1 MAYTSQKLINE
12 AWYLSGI
19 VSREL
24 ETVSG
29 SQIDDGL
36 FRLNGFL
43 AMKSADTGLIPYYEV
58 VNGNFIT
65 GQELYYFPNLTHIET
80 LTFYL
85 ENPNDANSVRY
96 SMQEATREQYFATG
110 RVEQIETLP
119 YQWHLERVFGGANLR
134 VYYLPQQD
142 YPFQL
147 VGKFQLQQTVLNQDL
162 SLIYD
167 PFYIEYLLYGLAQYL
182 CEWYNVVP
190 PPFVVKQLTAFENS
204 IRDTSPMD
212 LTIRKMQYFS
222 SQSGISYGQAN
233 IGRGFTVAG

>member
-1 MAYTSQKLINE
+1 MAYTSQQLISN

-24 ETVSG
+24 ETVTG

-43 AMKSADTGLIPYYEV
+43 AMKSADTGLIPYYQV

-65 GQELYYFPNLTHIET
+65 GQELYYFPNLTHIES

-85 ENPNDANSVRY
+85 ESPNLTNSVRY

-110 RVEQIETLP
+110 RVENIETLP

-142 YPFQL
+142 YPYQL
-147 VGKFQLQQTVLNQDL
+147 VGKYQLLQTVLNQDL
-162 SLIYD
+162 SLVYD
-167 PFYIEYLLYGLAQYL
+167 QFYIEYLMYGLAQYL
-182 CEWYNVVP
+182 CEWYNIIP
-190 PPFVVKQLTAFENS
+190 PPFVVKQLAAFENS
-204 IRDTSPMD
+204 IRETSPMD

-222 SQSGISYGQAN
+222 SQAGLSYSQAN
-233 IGRGFTVAG
+233 IGRGFTTSA